1 MADDP
6 MRALHAVRA
15 ALRRGFYAVLD
26 RDDEQLARTLV
37 GPGGA
42 RVLQVRVKPP
52 SAGSHR
58 SPGVDDIVRVARMAR
73 RVCSAAGAC
82 LIVNDRIDIA
92 LAVGADGVHL
102 GQTDIP
108 LADACALVG
117 TRLAIGVSTH
127 DLQQVLRAVDL
138 APAYIAYGPVFATTT
153 KENPDP
159 VQGIPALA
167 AAVKAAGSI
176 PVVAIGG
183 ITRHAA
189 AQIYA
194 TGAASICAISA
205 VNAAPDVRV
214 AVRAFCKAP
223 WLRHTNGYS
232 VLRSR
237 TGPLQI
243 E

>member
-1 MADDP
+1 MSLDP

-26 RDDEQLARTLV
+26 RDDEQLARMLV

-42 RVLQVRVKPP
+42 RVLQVRLKP
-52 SAGSHR
+52 AA
-58 SPGVDDIVRVARMAR
+58 VDDIVRVARMAR
-73 RVCSAAGAC
+73 RVCAEAGAQ

-108 LADACALVG
+108 LRDACLLVG
-117 TRLAIGVSTH
+117 TRLAIGISTH
-127 DLQQVLRAVDL
+127 DLEQVRRAAEL

-153 KENPDP
+153 KLHPDP
-159 VQGIPALA
+159 VQGIPALRAAVQA
-167 AAVKAAGSI
+167 AAGV

-183 ITRHAA
+183 ITPARAA
-189 AQIYA
+189 AVYA
-194 TGAASICAISA
+194 ARATSICAISA
-205 VNAAPDVRV
+205 VNAAPDVAA
-214 AVRAFCKAP
+214 AVRAFRMRSP
-223 WLRHTNGYS
+223 WLKNTRPYT
-232 VLRSR
+232 VLRCHPA
-237 TGPLQI
+237 PLQD

>member
-1 MADDP
+1 M
-6 MRALHAVRA
+6 MF
-15 ALRRGFYAVLD
+15 RRGFYAVLD

-42 RVLQVRVKPP
+42 RVLQVRLKP
-52 SAGSHR
+52 A
-58 SPGVDDIVRVARMAR
+58 GVDDVVRVARMAR
-73 RVCSAAGAC
+73 RVCTEAGAC

-127 DLQQVLRAVDL
+127 DLGQVLRAVDL

-153 KENPDP
+153 KANPDP
-159 VQGIPALA
+159 VQGIPALG

-205 VNAAPDVRV
+205 VNAAHDVRA

-223 WLRHTNGYS
+223 WLRHTSGYS
-232 VLRSR
+232 VLRVR